1 MGMGFGLVGWMNV
14 CGLLKIQT
22 NWKMIGRGILIAGRT
37 QWYFLC
43 VTDQCHGL
51 DIRLYSSIIF

>member
-37 QWYFLC
+37 QWYFLR
-43 VTDQCHGL
+43 VTD
-51 DIRLYSSIIF
+51 